1 MFSDIPFRMTRDPLG
16 ASGATADAT
25 GRASVPA
32 IRVRNLSKCYPIY
45 DKPRDRLKQ
54 FVLPRLYRI
63 VGRKTPRYHRDFW
76 ALSDVSFE
84 VAKGET
90 VGIVGR
96 NGAGKSTLLQI
107 ICGTLSPSV
116 GSVETNGRIAALL
129 ELGAGFNPE
138 FTGTEN
144 VFLSAALLG
153 LARDEVDK
161 RFDDIV
167 AFADIG
173 QFLDQPVKTYS
184 SGMYVRLAFAVQAC
198 VDPEVLVVDEALSV
212 GDIGFQYKCFKRM
225 ERLRANGATI
235 LMVTHSTSSVLEYA
249 DRCIVLDSGRVLD
262 DTTDVLAAVLAYEKN
277 MLSIQVPL
285 PPAKRDSADHFTIQQ
300 LAAIQSEH
308 RNLGL
313 GEKRFGT
320 ARAIIESVSIMA
332 KTAGEERSTIRSG
345 DEIEFRVRV
354 WSAEAIPEV
363 VLGISLSR
371 TQGGDVWGD
380 NNLNAGVPI
389 DLALGETNIVFR
401 VRLPIS
407 AGEYLVHCGL
417 ASLAAGEREEL
428 DQRRPVAS
436 LNVWSPRAQ
445 VGVVFAPVEVSLLGS
460 TQR

>member
-1 MFSDIPFRMTRDPLG
+1 MFSDAPFRMTGGPRA
-16 ASGATADAT
+16 ASGANAGAT
-25 GRASVPA
+25 GRASVPT

-54 FVLPRLYRI
+54 FVLPRLYHL
-63 VGRKTPRYHRDFW
+63 VGREVASYHRDFW

-90 VGIVGR
+90 VGIIGR

-107 ICGTLSPSV
+107 ICGTLSPSA

-144 VFLSAALLG
+144 VFLSAALHG
-153 LARDEVDK
+153 LTREEVEN

-167 AFADIG
+167 GFADIG

-198 VDPEVLVVDEALSV
+198 VDPEVLIVDEALAV

-225 ERLRANGATI
+225 ERLRAEGATV
-235 LMVTHSTSSVLEYA
+235 LMVTHSTSSILEYA

-262 DTTDVLAAVLAYEKN
+262 DSTDVLAAVLAYEKN

-285 PPAKRDSADHFTIQQ
+285 PPAKHDSADHFTMQQ

-320 ARAIIESVSIMA
+320 ARAIIESVSTVA
-332 KTAGEERSTIRSG
+332 KAAGEERSTIRSG
-345 DEIEFRVRV
+345 DEIEFRFRIL
-354 WSAEAIPEV
+354 SAEAIPEV

-389 DLALGETNIVFR
+389 DLAPGETNVVFR

-460 TQR
+460 AER